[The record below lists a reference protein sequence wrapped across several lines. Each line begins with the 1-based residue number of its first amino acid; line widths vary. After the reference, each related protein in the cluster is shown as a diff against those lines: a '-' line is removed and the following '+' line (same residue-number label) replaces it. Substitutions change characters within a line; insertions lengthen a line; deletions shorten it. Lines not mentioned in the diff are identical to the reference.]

1 MGIDISMSIGFGVH
15 ITDEQIKNAQGYD
28 EDYGEWEF
36 IEKLTLKHG
45 LTYGYAG
52 NSWSGEDNGYV
63 IYARS
68 SYRGFDMGRE
78 AEAGVYR
85 GAGKPPYTGE
95 EEIALNEACVEV
107 TGRIMPIEW
116 LVTVGV
122 S

>member
-1 MGIDISMSIGFGVH
+1 MGVDISMSMGFGIH
-15 ITDEQIKNAQGYD
+15 LTDKQIKDSPNYD

-52 NSWSGEDNGYV
+52 NAWAGEDNGYV

-68 SYRGFDMGRE
+68 TYREFDMGRE
-78 AEAGVYR
+78 AGAGVYR
-85 GAGKPPYTGE
+85 GSGTAYSGE
-95 EEIALNEACVEV
+95 EEVALNQASVEV
-107 TGRIMPIEW
+107 TGRIQPIEW